1 MLKESY
7 IWCDLETTGLDRKTD
22 VIMEVGILVKG
33 VEYSTPIY
41 NPPQDL
47 RMDDYVRKMHGR
59 TGLTAKC
66 DVMGISIARA
76 DVAVMQRLMD
86 AGIKPGTGILA
97 GSSIHFDRG
106 FIDEYMPGFSR
117 MLSHRMVD
125 VSSFKLVLKDLR
137 PDLYDQL
144 FKNSPYP
151 EHSVMADIR
160 QSMADL
166 ETCLTGLAGPDPAPA
181 QSKSKSKFKVGD
193 KVRLKAF
200 PEGPYY
206 RVFAPST
213 EAPSRID
220 LVMEGSE
227 SPNYETWDWEKNLEL
242 VPKETP

>member
-66 DVMGISIARA
+66 DVMGISVARA

-137 PDLYDQL
+137 PALYDQL

-166 ETCLTGLAGPDPAPA
+166 ETCLKGLAAPDQLSDAPYP
-181 QSKSKSKFKVGD
+181 QLKVGD
-193 KVRLKAF
+193 KVRLKNH
-200 PEGPYY
+200 PKQHYT
-206 RVFAPST
+206 VVT
-213 EAPSRID
+213 EETRR
-220 LVMEGSE
+220 LGLTYMLGSE
-227 SPNYETWDWEKNLEL
+227 KVETWDWEKNLEL